1 MDSCRI
7 DVASLVNVASLAVA
21 FIALLVAWYAI
32 ARANKTTSAATM
44 VALSESFR
52 SAWSRFF
59 EACEKQ
65 KPDELAELLNLLEI
79 ACAVCLEGSLS
90 GNSKMLMSEYLNN
103 ILRLLAQNEFTKAN
117 VGPLLQDASTFI
129 FIKKFLREKRTT
141 LSVVNPPQWFEQ
153 R

>member
-1 MDSCRI
+1 MDSSHI
-7 DVASLVNVASLAVA
+7 NVASLVVA
-21 FIALLVAWYAI
+21 FSALLVAWYAI

-44 VALSESFR
+44 VALNESFR

-59 EACEKQ
+59 QVPDSEK
-65 KPDELAELLNLLEI
+65 PIELAELLNVLEI

-103 ILRLLAQNEFTKAN
+103 ILRMLAKDEFTRAN

-129 FIKKFLREKRTT
+129 FIRKFLGEKRRT